1 MNPPPVA
8 AIRAALAYD
17 DASRG
22 LILKLKHADGLQLV
36 PMLAQV
42 MEVRFREMA
51 ADNPL
56 VTPIPLHPWRYF
68 RRRYNQSAELAR
80 YLCHHSGCGTFAPDL
95 LGRHRQTRSQGGLS
109 RQQRRRNVA
118 GAFQLSPSLTASIA
132 DRPIL
137 LLDDVMTTGATLF
150 EAATVLQ
157 GAGSG
162 PVSAL
167 VLARVARLAA

>member
-1 MNPPPVA
+1 MTGKNADTLSAIWHVSAKRGAERLTALLLPHRCANCHCFSDSRGLCADCWSGLKPISAPFCQRCGLALGHTLADPICANCWMNPPPVA

-56 VTPIPLHPWRYF
+56 VIPIPLHPWRYF

-80 YLCHHSGCGTFAPDL
+80 YLCHHS
-95 LGRHRQTRSQGGLS
+95 
-109 RQQRRRNVA
+109 
-118 GAFQLSPSLTASIA
+118 
-132 DRPIL
+132 
-137 LLDDVMTTGATLF
+137 
-150 EAATVLQ
+150 
-157 GAGSG
+157 
-162 PVSAL
+162 
-167 VLARVARLAA
+167 